1 MKRGEVWWVD
11 FDPAVGGEIR
21 KTRPAIVISN
31 DAANAYMN
39 RVQVIPLS
47 TQIAKVYPSEV
58 MVMLGGVKNKA
69 MIDQIATASKL
80 RLKSYIDRL
89 SLNDLE
95 AVESTILSHLDLI

>member
-1 MKRGEVWWVD
+1 
-11 FDPAVGGEIR
+11 
-21 KTRPAIVISN
+21 
-31 DAANAYMN
+31 MN